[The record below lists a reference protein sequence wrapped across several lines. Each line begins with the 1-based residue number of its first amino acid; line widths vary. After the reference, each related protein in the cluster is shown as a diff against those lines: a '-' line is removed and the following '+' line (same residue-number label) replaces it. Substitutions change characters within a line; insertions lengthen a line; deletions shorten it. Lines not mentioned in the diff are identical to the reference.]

1 MSPFVVVPSPGSGS
15 ISSTV
20 MVKPVK
26 RKVPGGTSGGR
37 TTPSG
42 GTTRL
47 VQSSTGSG
55 ALSRPGASTRYTPP
69 APAAGKLG
77 PSGRWV
83 PITMFSL
90 LGAGVLMIVIN
101 YMSVLLPGAP
111 SNWYII
117 GGLGLILGGI
127 IVATQWR

>member
-1 MSPFVVVPSPGSGS
+1 
-15 ISSTV
+15 

-26 RKVPGGTSGGR
+26 RKVPGGMSSGR
-37 TTPSG
+37 TTPRG
-42 GTTRL
+42 ATTRL
-47 VQSSTGSG
+47 AQPVAGNG
-55 ALSRPGASTRYTPP
+55 PVASTRYTPP
-69 APAAGKLG
+69 TPVSAKLG

-90 LGAGVLMIVIN
+90 LGAGFFMIIIN
-101 YMSVLLPGAP
+101 YLSVILPNAP